1 VTNAIGWFRV
11 AILCLGFI
19 CSGVRRVEAAPSTG
33 EIETVGQ
40 PDGSKVDVRLFGDE
54 FYIRGEGLDGYTLVR
69 DARTGFI
76 CYAAPDAAGS
86 AWVSTGLIYRGRA
99 DAPGGTGT
107 KVAVAADAAGSA
119 GTAAKTAATATSATT
134 ATSAS
139 AASALAERGIAPGL
153 DLNPEARARIRA
165 RARAE
170 LGLDGPGAGPEPEPP
185 RPLGK
190 SSAADTVK
198 TVAGV
203 IVLVD
208 FPDVRADITKQ
219 QIEAMAGQP
228 GFNVN
233 GNNGS
238 IRDYFLDVSHG
249 KFEYTLDVTEYYT
262 AKNVKSY
269 YDRADGYAGA
279 FELIKESLLAV
290 EARGYDF
297 SKLSTTASGTVRGVN
312 VMFAGASGKEWA
324 QGIWAHRGN
333 ITALNF
339 DGVKVSGYMLA
350 YIGAAPTIGTFIHES
365 GHLLFGWPDLYD
377 YDSDS
382 RGTGAF
388 CLMSGQH
395 AKNPQPPNA
404 WFRVGQ
410 GWEPIQDLK
419 TATNGL
425 VKAPSNGRANFK
437 YANPAN
443 PKELFVIE
451 NIAKK
456 GRWTN
461 MPDDGLMIWHID
473 EAGDNSMQDRTPA
486 RHYEV
491 SVMQADGKFDLER
504 NVNGGGANDL
514 FHAGNNSAFSGQTAP
529 DSKWW
534 NGGES
539 GLGLLNI
546 SAVKDTM
553 TFELQGVPVGLARLA
568 RQKGEPE
575 RVGAWGV
582 PGSGVSFGWRPDG
595 RRVTL
600 PEQRPGHR
608 HKH

>member
-1 VTNAIGWFRV
+1 MDQATFAREWIVTNTIGWFRM
-11 AILCLGFI
+11 AILCLSFI
-19 CSGVRRVEAAPSTG
+19 CSGVRRAEAAPSTG
-33 EIETVGQ
+33 EIETVEQ

-69 DARTGFI
+69 DAKTGFI
-76 CYAAPDAAGS
+76 CYAALDAAGS
-86 AWVSTGLIYRGRA
+86 GWVSTGLIYRGR
-99 DAPGGTGT
+99 D
-107 KVAVAADAAGSA
+107 DAAAVVGN
-119 GTAAKTAATATSATT
+119 AAKTAATATS
-134 ATSAS
+134 
-139 AASALAERGIAPGL
+139 ASALAERGIAPGL
-153 DLNPEARARIRA
+153 DLNPETRGRIRA

-170 LGLDGPGAGPEPEPP
+170 LGLDWPEPASEPEPGFQQ
-185 RPLGK
+185 PLGK
-190 SSAADTVK
+190 TSADTVK
-198 TVAGV
+198 KVTGV
-203 IVLVD
+203 IILVD

-219 QIEAMAGQP
+219 QIEAMAGLP

-249 KFEYTLDVTEYYT
+249 KFEYALDVTEYYT

-312 VMFAGASGKEWA
+312 VLFAGASGKEWA

-339 DGVKVSGYMLA
+339 DSVKVSGYMLA

-456 GRWTN
+456 GRWAN

-504 NVNGGGANDL
+504 NVNGGGPNDL
-514 FHAGNNSAFSGQTAP
+514 FHAGNNAAFSGQTAP

-539 GLGLLNI
+539 GLGILNI

-553 TFELQGVPVGLARLA
+553 TFELQGVPVAVAGLA
-568 RQKGEPE
+568 RQKGVTDRLEASNGP
-575 RVGAWGV
+575 RNGAL
-582 PGSGVSFGWRPDG
+582 FGWRPDG
-595 RRVTL
+595 RRVAL
-600 PEQRPGHR
+600 PRGRRGGVAVRLQIPN
-608 HKH
+608 